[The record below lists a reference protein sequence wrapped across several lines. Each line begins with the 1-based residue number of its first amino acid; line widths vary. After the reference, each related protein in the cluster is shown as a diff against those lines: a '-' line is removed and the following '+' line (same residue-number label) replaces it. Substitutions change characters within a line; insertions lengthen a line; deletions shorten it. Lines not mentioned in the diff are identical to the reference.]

1 MVNVCSLKNLAPEV
15 ITAVPHRLQKNQT
28 VAMALQDQRWPAD
41 IKGGLSMIGLFEYFQ
56 LWDMLYEMVLS
67 QVVDQHIWRSD
78 VSGQFS
84 SKSAYCAFFNVA
96 ISFEPWHRLWKSW
109 APPKCKIFLWLA
121 IQNRCWMT
129 NGLSKRSLP
138 HPLCDQADKDVQH
151 LLTSC
156 VFARLFWSRIF
167 IPMGLQE
174 LVPW

>member
-78 VSGQFS
+78 VS
-84 SKSAYCAFFNVA
+84 
-96 ISFEPWHRLWKSW
+96 
-109 APPKCKIFLWLA
+109 
-121 IQNRCWMT
+121 
-129 NGLSKRSLP
+129 
-138 HPLCDQADKDVQH
+138 
-151 LLTSC
+151 
-156 VFARLFWSRIF
+156 
-167 IPMGLQE
+167 
-174 LVPW
+174 